1 MTDHSILRQVDHIQK
16 AVDQL
21 VRDLNRPRWECPE
34 PVTSTPLLFE
44 GAPSDAWL
52 QSTTHWPRLLSERV
66 ANNVDVFETEEYKD
80 KYRPGEIV
88 NVYRAACPGMRRTAL
103 LLHVP
108 QFKVGSCV
116 SGGLDSRMYQI
127 KKEQYGAA
135 WFSDHGYVIDSDFSD
150 WFPSLLET
158 RMNPSMGSPVTLN
171 NRAYSIVLPSDMSLA
186 EFEVKLQEVMLPA
199 QMFSWLESADGIR
212 HCQSFGVAPEVG
224 KRSTAYNRGDRTKL
238 SPATEIYCFRR
249 QSDPDRLLCALEKI
263 ISDHVL
269 GVNRG

>member
-44 GAPSDAWL
+44 GAPSGAWL
-52 QSTTHWPRLLSERV
+52 QSTTSWPRLLSERV

-127 KKEQYGAA
+127 KALR
-135 WFSDHGYVIDSDFSD
+135 VILWVIFEMFLQFRQARGQDFQLEI
-150 WFPSLLET
+150 LL
-158 RMNPSMGSPVTLN
+158 
-171 NRAYSIVLPSDMSLA
+171 
-186 EFEVKLQEVMLPA
+186 
-199 QMFSWLESADGIR
+199 
-212 HCQSFGVAPEVG
+212 VA
-224 KRSTAYNRGDRTKL
+224 
-238 SPATEIYCFRR
+238 
-249 QSDPDRLLCALEKI
+249 
-263 ISDHVL
+263 
-269 GVNRG
+269 